1 MKTKNGNKEENKRNE
16 RNKKQE
22 REEVRP
28 RPTGHLSQLPGL
40 QRTKSC
46 AIQELVYI
54 GAVGG
59 GPITGGLM
67 RSEQEVD
74 QGLLGINY
82 SGLLTFWSH
91 DFSILEKNK
100 RVPKELFFT
109 VWDIKD

>member
-74 QGLLGINY
+74 QGPLGINY
-82 SGLLTFWSH
+82 SGLLTFGLMTVLLWK
-91 DFSILEKNK
+91 KNK
-100 RVPKELFFT
+100 RVPKELFLT
-109 VWDIKD
+109 M